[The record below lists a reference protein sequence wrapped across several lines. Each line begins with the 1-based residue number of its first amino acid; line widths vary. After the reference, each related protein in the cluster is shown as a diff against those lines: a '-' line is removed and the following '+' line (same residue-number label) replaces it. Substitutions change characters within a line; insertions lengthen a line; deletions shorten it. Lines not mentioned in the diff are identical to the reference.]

1 MKKNKGFMKSLNR
14 STQVTILSC
23 ASFIAMTVILLVF
36 FSVFPITPSERI
48 MASIG
53 RENILENNNPNSEDI
68 TAISAVTTKKQPA
81 VTTAVKSS
89 VSTGRTTTKTF
100 KIVITT
106 GSGFMRNGR
115 TPTDDGNG
123 NTKTTVIFDD
133 PPVPTPDPGYT
144 YPIYTTPPEN
154 PEEPN
159 IPEFPIEEPT
169 DPFDPPVTD
178 IPVWTEP
185 PVDIPPVTDVPV
197 WTEPPV
203 DVPPVIDVPVWT
215 EPPVFIDPNPP
226 VVPDPN
232 EGGGSFT
239 PDPVDEW

>member
-14 STQVTILSC
+14 STQVTLLSC

-36 FSVFPITPSERI
+36 FSAFPITPSERI

-53 RENILENNNPNSEDI
+53 RENILENNNPNNENI
-68 TAISAVTTKKQPA
+68 AAVSGTTTGKQSA

-89 VSTGRTTTKTF
+89 VSTGMTTTKTF

-115 TPTDDGNG
+115 TPTDNGNG
-123 NTKTTVIFDD
+123 DTKTTVIFDD

-144 YPIYTTPPEN
+144 YPVYTDIPVTDVPIDTDVPIWTDTP
-154 PEEPN
+154 
-159 IPEFPIEEPT
+159 I
-169 DPFDPPVTD
+169 DDPPVTD
-178 IPVWTEP
+178 IPMWTEPPTDNPPVTDTPAWTEP
-185 PVDIPPVTDVPV
+185 PVDIPPVTDTPV

-203 DVPPVIDVPVWT
+203 V
-215 EPPVFIDPNPP
+215 N
-226 VVPDPN
+226 PDPN
-232 EGGGSFT
+232 T
-239 PDPVDEW
+239 DPVQQW

>member
-1 MKKNKGFMKSLNR
+1 MKKNKRFMKSLNR

-36 FSVFPITPSERI
+36 LSAFPITPSEKI

-53 RENILENNNPNSEDI
+53 RENILENNNPSGEDI
-68 TAISAVTTKKQPA
+68 TAISAITTRKQSA

-115 TPTDDGNG
+115 TPSDNT

-159 IPEFPIEEPT
+159 ISDIPPEY
-169 DPFDPPVTD
+169 DPNNPSGDPPVTD
-178 IPVWTEP
+178 TPPVTDVSVWTEP
-185 PVDIPPVTDVPV
+185 PIDIPPVT
-197 WTEPPV
+197 
-203 DVPPVIDVPVWT
+203 DVPVWT

-226 VVPDPN
+226 VTPDPN
-232 EGGGSFT
+232 EGGGNFNS
-239 PDPVDEW
+239 DPITEW